1 MRVGRAGGV
10 GMVILLLWGGG
21 GPGPSGSVLL
31 GSTRPPSALSGAHAP
46 AAASA
51 APSPLTDLESALSHL
66 GYKPAQI
73 KRAIEAVGPMVNEG
87 APLESLVRE
96 SLRHV

>member
-31 GSTRPPSALSGAHAP
+31 GSTHSPAALSEAHAP
-46 AAASA
+46 AAK
-51 APSPLTDLESALSHL
+51 DLADR
-66 GYKPAQI
+66 YVA
-73 KRAIEAVGPMVNEG
+73 AIEEVV
-87 APLESLVRE
+87 VRPRK
-96 SLRHV
+96 SDIQVSGLKLAWKPD